1 MKSIR
6 DSKWV
11 YIILSVIIAVS
22 FWMFVR
28 SGEDM
33 ETTVYNIPVTLN
45 GERVLEN
52 QGLMITGV
60 DSETVD
66 LSWRGSWRAL
76 SQLDR
81 GSVSVSLDVSRI
93 TEPGVF
99 SLTYSITLPNT
110 VSPSDLSLVHSSP
123 ERIEVTVARIYSETF
138 DIEAVFQGSVADG
151 YQAGSLTVSPETVQI
166 SGPEE
171 SVSKVASVQV
181 VLEQY
186 DVSESYNGEL
196 PLQLLDAQGGVIE
209 DESLRLSAESA
220 VVSMPVLVVKE
231 VELTVEL
238 LPGGGATGEDAV
250 CEVEPS
256 TITVAGPEEAM
267 QALDSISLGSIDLS
281 QVVGTYIRDF
291 QIYLDTGLENVSGV
305 TTAQVTV
312 TVDGLTTRAFE
323 VDNIRMIN
331 EPSGYT
337 PTLNTQVCTVVLR
350 GPEEALDLIHES
362 QIRIVAD
369 LADLSRATGTY
380 SVPARVYV
388 DGSSEVGVIGAYTVS
403 VTITR

>member
-151 YQAGSLTVSPETVQI
+151 
-166 SGPEE
+166 
-171 SVSKVASVQV
+171 SVQV

-196 PLQLLDAQGGVIE
+196 PLQLLDAQGGVIQ